1 MEEKNTNHVR
11 MNGYFFLPFFISKS
25 HIEMQHSGIEMWL

>member
-11 MNGYFFLPFFISKS
+11 MKWLLSFFHFIYKS
-25 HIEMQHSGIEMWL
+25 HIEMQHNGIKMWL